1 MIRFLII
8 CLGLCLCSSVYA
20 QGRKLPNISFQ
31 ENSTEFADA
40 NRTYNDND
48 QYTDTLHDERI
59 VKALAGILEK
69 NPELLIELGGH
80 VDMNEDTSLGQGRAQ
95 LVYDMLMM
103 EGVDESRMTV
113 INYARNTPIIADEVV
128 TSLPS
133 AIERNAA
140 NQRNRRVEV
149 KVVGKRQPEES
160 ESTDE

>member
-1 MIRFLII
+1 MIRCLII
-8 CLGLCLCSSVYA
+8 SLGLCLCSVAYG
-20 QGRKLPNISFQ
+20 QGRKLPNITFQ

-40 NRTYNDND
+40 NRKYNDND
-48 QYTDTLHDERI
+48 QYTDTLYDARI
-59 VKALAGILEK
+59 VKALADILQK

-80 VDMNEDTSLGQGRAQ
+80 VDMNEDTSLGQQRAQ

-103 EGVDESRMTV
+103 EGVDESRMTM
-113 INYARNTPIIADEVV
+113 INYARDIPLIADDVV

-149 KVVGKRQPEES
+149 KVVGKRES
-160 ESTDE
+160 EDSEATDE